1 MIIIIMIIII
11 IIINTNYHHDQVDE
25 DNLSPVADSPI
36 AVCPRVTPLDQL
48 GGGGG
53 GGGAEDADSCCSSLT
68 EDTASVTGTVVEL
81 GSTEAGAENSVME
94 QLQSLDL
101 GIKSFSLPSIQV
113 DNSGCILEYQ

>member
-1 MIIIIMIIII
+1 M
-11 IIINTNYHHDQVDE
+11 DE

-53 GGGAEDADSCCSSLT
+53 GAEDADSCCSSLS
-68 EDTASVTGTVVEL
+68 EDTASVTGTVVDL
-81 GSTEAGAENSVME
+81 GNTEAGAENSVME
-94 QLQSLDL
+94 QLSSLDL

>member
-1 MIIIIMIIII
+1 M
-11 IIINTNYHHDQVDE
+11 DE

-53 GGGAEDADSCCSSLT
+53 GAEEADSCCSSLT

-81 GSTEAGAENSVME
+81 GNTEAGAENSVME

>member
-1 MIIIIMIIII
+1 M
-11 IIINTNYHHDQVDE
+11 DE

-53 GGGAEDADSCCSSLT
+53 GGGGGAEEADSCCSSLS

-81 GSTEAGAENSVME
+81 GNTEAGAENSVME

-113 DNSGCILEYQ
+113 DNSGYILEYQ